1 MTGVYPKKLKMAKI
15 VPVFKADDNAGAKNY
30 RPILFDINS

>member
-15 VPVFKADDNAGAKNY
+15 IPIFKADDNTGAKNY
-30 RPILFDINS
+30 RPILFVINF